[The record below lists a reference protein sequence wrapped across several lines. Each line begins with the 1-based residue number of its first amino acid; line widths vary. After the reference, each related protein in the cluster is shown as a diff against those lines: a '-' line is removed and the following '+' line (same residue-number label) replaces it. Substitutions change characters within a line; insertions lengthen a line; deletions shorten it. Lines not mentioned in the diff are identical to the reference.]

1 MTCIMISK
9 LTYQRSRDHASSV
22 AEEQSLFIAK
32 SEDHGTASSRPASH
46 ILFSLFSETAK
57 PSQYTE
63 MDIDK
68 DSYTKLIILI
78 LQFLDE
84 ENYKESLHLL
94 EQESKIFFNVNYF
107 GETIVNGEWEK
118 AEEYLSSF
126 TKLNDNRYS
135 MKLFFEI
142 RKQKYYEASVRNDQ
156 AEDVNVLWPDLKFFL
171 DFQDE
176 NYEELADLIDLKNFR
191 DNEHLSRN
199 VNKESA
205 RAISWGD
212 LKSLVEQN
220 PTLQDK
226 LIFPRLN
233 QSGLLSIITL
243 ICPNPGKKTSIKEE
257 LIYLI
262 LQFLDEENLKGTC
275 HKLEQE
281 SKIFFNMNYFGEF
294 VISGE
299 WDKAV
304 KYLSA
309 FTMPDDNQ
317 HSAKIFFTLEKQKY
331 LANLGRND
339 QVQAIKILPNDLQD
353 NFLYEYMDAASL
365 RANLCDVLK
374 ESVKSNPILQ
384 DKLKFPAMDKSRLL
398 TILKKIMD
406 WWIPHCANSTT
417 DLYKRNISLVNIPKV
432 PYLCREPMIV
442 VNSHCQE
449 ASALPGPNGL
459 VFHDSSCC
467 NDVSLQAGMKSSEKY
482 GSRDNAYLAD
492 ANSGVYGKST
502 GKLAEINDPSEC
514 QTLVLPDT
522 SLTGGVTRLMYS
534 CSGDFILALTQNAT
548 HKLWRW
554 YCDDQHSSSKATAN
568 VEPQLYQP
576 SSGLIM
582 TNEIGTQPENALSCF
597 SLKDPYLF
605 SASGGKIS
613 IFNLETFERLSTFG
627 SPPPSTTYFTFL
639 MQNIF
644 AIGLDDSILI
654 RCFDSKKTIAH
665 LKGHQ
670 KRITCLA
677 FSQNLNV
684 LVSSGADAQLCVW
697 STNGWE
703 KLASKFLL
711 SKGEMLEC
719 PVVNHIEFHQ
729 DQIHLLAVHERN
741 IHIYEAPTLNHSM
754 QWVPQESDLP
764 ITYATYSCDG
774 QSIFVSFKNGC
785 IKVLVAATLYLRCRI
800 NVTAYIPPGLSSEVY
815 PIVIAAHPFQP
826 NNIALGLTD
835 GRVHVLEPLESEGE
849 WGISPQPKDGEG
861 LSTASCSAVL

>member
-1 MTCIMISK
+1 MISK
-9 LTYQRSRDHASSV
+9 LTYQRSRDHASSRG
-22 AEEQSLFIAK
+22 AK
-32 SEDHGTASSRPASH
+32 TTVRLLRVLASH
-46 ILFSLFSETAK
+46 VLFSLFSETAK

-68 DSYTKLIILI
+68 DFYTKLIILI

-156 AEDVNVLWPDLKFFL
+156 AEGVNVLSPDLKVFL

-176 NYEELADLIDLKNFR
+176 NYEELADLIDIKNFR
-191 DNEHLSRN
+191 HEKILLHILVLNKIFMDNEHLSRN

-205 RAISWGD
+205 RAISWSD
-212 LKSLVEQN
+212 LKSLVEKN

-262 LQFLDEENLKGTC
+262 LQFLDEEKLKGTC

-331 LANLGRND
+331 LANLGR
-339 QVQAIKILPNDLQD
+339 QD
-353 NFLYEYMDAASL
+353 NFLYNYMDAASL
-365 RANLCDVLK
+365 RTNLCDVLK

-398 TILKKIMD
+398 TILKKI
-406 WWIPHCANSTT
+406 
-417 DLYKRNISLVNIPKV
+417 
-432 PYLCREPMIV
+432 
-442 VNSHCQE
+442 
-449 ASALPGPNGL
+449 
-459 VFHDSSCC
+459 CC

-482 GSRDNAYLAD
+482 GSRDNTYLAD

-502 GKLAEINDPSEC
+502 EKLAEINDPSEC

-534 CSGDFILALTQNAT
+534 CSGDFILALTKNAT

-554 YCDDQHSSSKATAN
+554 YCDDQHSSSKVLPCYVMSLLFPVLLANFHASTN

-711 SKGEMLEC
+711 SKGEMIEC

-741 IHIYEAPTLNHSM
+741 VHIYEAPTLNHSM

-826 NNIALGLTD
+826 NHIALGLTD

-849 WGISPQPKDGEG
+849 WGMSPQLSPQPKDGEG